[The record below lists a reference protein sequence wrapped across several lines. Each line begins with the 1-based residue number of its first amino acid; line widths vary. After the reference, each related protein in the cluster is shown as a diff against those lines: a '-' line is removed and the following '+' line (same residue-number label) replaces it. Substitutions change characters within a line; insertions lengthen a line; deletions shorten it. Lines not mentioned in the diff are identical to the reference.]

1 MYICI
6 LFRTL
11 VKSVSR
17 NDPKKNTTI
26 DSLAWK
32 NASLAS
38 RERIILSRRRR
49 TNGPNKV
56 WMDMQY
62 LKAPTSVNQESFSV
76 VALAP
81 RHLNHPYAWLWFLD
95 DILNE
100 TVSSPELWVPSQW
113 VQTLA
118 HQICFSRNDLY
129 NPKCRLQMRLKSPMF
144 SADGSFSYLKLN
156 SENNAQP
163 AVHC

>member
-11 VKSVSR
+11 VKSVSW

-62 LKAPTSVNQESFSV
+62 LKAPTSVIRNHSQLLHWHLDIWIIRMLGSGSWITYWMKRY
-76 VALAP
+76 LAQNCGYP
-81 RHLNHPYAWLWFLD
+81 RNGSKLWRIRYASAEMTSI
-95 DILNE
+95 ILNADFRWD
-100 TVSSPELWVPSQW
+100 SK
-113 VQTLA
+113 VQ
-118 HQICFSRNDLY
+118 FF
-129 NPKCRLQMRLKSPMF
+129 PQMGHFPTWS
-144 SADGSFSYLKLN
+144 
-156 SENNAQP
+156 
-163 AVHC
+163 